1 MKEIN
6 IEKLIEWL
14 GPDGAIAGLEGS
26 NVTVSELYEMAVRR
40 GLTLERRTKRGDI
53 IVDLVNRNST
63 RIAGRYWRR
72 LYRGR
77 ARVKFGMAVMA
88 IGCMTL
94 AACIRGGGGGVP
106 IGSVPQLDYSNMAA
120 PRYSY
125 TPYETPSQ
133 VHVLR
138 LSDDVTEV
146 YIGGDLEPRET
157 LRHVVTTLNGIRYF
171 IGASRDGVGVERLK
185 NYKQDLVTQDGADPD
200 GLSGDGFK
208 PFIVQPSLY
217 LDPDLLASE
226 NAEIL
231 QALYDSVRILNDAL
245 PPEFQVVVA
254 GTRATGIADWGEI
267 VVSLESPASIRS
279 TCGATAAACA
289 QRYSTSAGDT
299 YSSVLHLPDDFD
311 TSEYSFPRKVIVH
324 ELLHAMGIHGH
335 VDSVEFPDSIMGSAG
350 EYIPNLGHII
360 SKIDKEVLQIMYMSQ
375 RTDLYNDWGE
385 WSDTSFHLVGRTDD
399 GILNFGVA
407 LFNGLPQPWV
417 RGTLPNMDLVDN
429 DRLDGTATWSGN
441 LLGFSGSSPIAG
453 DAELQVGLSTLT
465 VPDNEQDLR
474 FRDIYFLNRSE
485 SDSPD
490 RWFHTRDIDY
500 KVNVS
505 GNGFQNVRGEGYE
518 QGHITGAFLGPEHEH
533 MGGTVKRTD
542 MVGAFGGRR

>member
-1 MKEIN
+1 MTKTQN
-6 IEKLIEWL
+6 QANSL
-14 GPDGAIAGLEGS
+14 GDLTYSIL
-26 NVTVSELYEMAVRR
+26 T
-40 GLTLERRTKRGDI
+40 GLTK
-53 IVDLVNRNST
+53 
-63 RIAGRYWRR
+63 
-72 LYRGR
+72 

-106 IGSVPQLDYSNMAA
+106 IVPIGSVPQLDYSNTAA
-120 PRYSY
+120 PRHSY
-125 TPYETPSQ
+125 TRYETPSH
-133 VHVLR
+133 VHALT

-157 LRHVVTTLNGIRYF
+157 LRHVWTTRNGIRWF

-185 NYKQDLVTQDGADPD
+185 NYQQDLVTQNGADPD
-200 GLSGDGFK
+200 GLSEDGFE

-217 LDPDLLASE
+217 LDPDLLAPE

-231 QALYDSVRILNDAL
+231 QALYDSVLILNDAL
-245 PPEFQVVVA
+245 PPEFQVVKA
-254 GTRATGIADWGEI
+254 GTRATGIANPGEI

-279 TCGATAAACA
+279 TCGATAVACA
-289 QRYSTSAGDT
+289 GNIPIPDYTDYT
-299 YSSVLHLPDDFD
+299 LSSVLHLPDDFD
-311 TSEYSFPRKVIVH
+311 TSEYMFSRSVIVH
-324 ELLHAMGIHGH
+324 ELLHAMGIQGH
-335 VDSVEFPDSIMGSAG
+335 VDSVEFPDSIMGKAG
-350 EYIPNLGHII
+350 EYIPNLGYII
-360 SKIDKEVLQIMYMSQ
+360 SKIDKEVLQIMYMNQ

-417 RGTLPNMDLVDN
+417 RGTLPNMNLVDN
-429 DRLDGTATWSGN
+429 DRLEGTATWSGN

-453 DAELQVGLSTLT
+453 DAELQVHLSTLT

-474 FRDIYFLNRSE
+474 FRDIFFLNRFE

-500 KVNVS
+500 KVSVS

-518 QGHITGAFLGPEHEH
+518 QGRIIGAFLGPEHEH

-542 MVGAFGGRR
+542 MVGAFGGTR